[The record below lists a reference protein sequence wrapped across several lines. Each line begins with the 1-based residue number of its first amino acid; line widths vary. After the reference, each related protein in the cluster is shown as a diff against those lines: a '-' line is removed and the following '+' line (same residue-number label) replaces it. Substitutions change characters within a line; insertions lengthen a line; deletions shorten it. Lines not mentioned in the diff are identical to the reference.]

1 MGTEK
6 FSGILPV
13 VNLHNAWRA
22 GLVSLGILAAPF
34 AFAKPSEFCPTLSA
48 NVPKGGTVAI
58 NVSACDG
65 PFNIGMGGP
74 FPGFLPKSGKVKL
87 GPQTKQGSQMVTY
100 VHNGNDATKD
110 VFYLEDNDNGLVTVN
125 ITISK
130 SKARKK

>member
-13 VNLHNAWRA
+13 VNLRNAWRA
-22 GLVSLGILAAPF
+22 GLVSVGILSAPF
-34 AFAKPSEFCPTLSA
+34 ALAKPSEFCPTLSA
-48 NVPKGGTVAI
+48 SVQKGGTVTI

-74 FPGFLPKSGKVKL
+74 FPGFLPKNGKVKL
-87 GPQTKQGSQMVTY
+87 GPQTKQGSQIVTY
-100 VHNGNDATKD
+100 IHSGNDATKD

-125 ITISK
+125 ISISK

>member
-13 VNLHNAWRA
+13 VNLRNAWRA
-22 GLVSLGILAAPF
+22 GLVSVGILSAPF
-34 AFAKPSEFCPTLSA
+34 ALAKPSEFCPTLSA
-48 NVPKGGTVAI
+48 SVQKGGTVTI

-74 FPGFLPKSGKVKL
+74 FPGFLPKNGKVKL
-87 GPQTKQGSQMVTY
+87 GPQTKQGSQIVTY
-100 VHNGNDATKD
+100 IHSGNDATKD
-110 VFYLEDNDNGLVTVN
+110 VFYLEDNENGLVTVN
-125 ITISK
+125 NSISK

>member
-1 MGTEK
+1 MGTKK

-13 VNLHNAWRA
+13 VNLRNVWRA
-22 GLVSLGILAAPF
+22 GLVSLSILSAPF
-34 AFAKPSEFCPTLSA
+34 VSAKPSEFCPTLSA
-48 NVPKGGTVAI
+48 SVPKGGTVTI

-74 FPGFLPKSGKVKL
+74 FPGFLPKNGKVKL
-87 GPQTKQGSQMVTY
+87 GPQTKQGSQIVTY
-100 VHNGNDATKD
+100 VHSGNDATKD

-125 ITISK
+125 ITVSK